1 MAGTLPCIWRC
12 WQNACHCLICHPIH
26 PTNIRH
32 TPRFIM
38 VSLSSIHRKNM
49 RTHTHT
55 KSTWKKKHDNIQA
68 TQPNLPNK
76 CNKPSCLSLISRNFL
91 CSWLGPPSCGS
102 LKAVKASILRRFN
115 ASLTALGVMTPGA
128 PGFCT
133 PNTACPARM
142 PCGPRSK
149 GTMKRFQCQGAN
161 LRKPRASERMASGFL
176 VVNLQQDTLIWGH
189 ALWMSRIQMCLSEYI
204 RIC

>member
-49 RTHTHT
+49 RAHTHQ
-55 KSTWKKKHDNIQA
+55 KNIKKHVTIYKPHSQTCQTNA
-68 TQPNLPNK
+68 TSPVAYPSSPGTSFVPDWALPVVAVWR
-76 CNKPSCLSLISRNFL
+76 PLRPRSCDVST
-91 CSWLGPPSCGS
+91 PPSPPWEWWPRGRR
-102 LKAVKASILRRFN
+102 ASARPTRR
-115 ASLTALGVMTPGA
+115 ARPGCPAGRVPGA
-128 PGFCT
+128 RWSDSSARGPTCGNPGPVKGWPQELGCKPPAGYIDLRPCALNVKD
-133 PNTACPARM
+133 PNVLA
-142 PCGPRSK
+142 
-149 GTMKRFQCQGAN
+149 
-161 LRKPRASERMASGFL
+161 
-176 VVNLQQDTLIWGH
+176 
-189 ALWMSRIQMCLSEYI
+189 